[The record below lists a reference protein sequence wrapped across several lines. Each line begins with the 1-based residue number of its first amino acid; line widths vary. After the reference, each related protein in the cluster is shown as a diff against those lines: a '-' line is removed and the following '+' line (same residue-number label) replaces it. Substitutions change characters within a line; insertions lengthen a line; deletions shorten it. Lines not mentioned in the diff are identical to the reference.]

1 MAQALPIEEIP
12 QKKIEKISLRQEVA
26 KEDQWNLNALYSN
39 SEAWENDFKCYETLY
54 PKLTQFRG
62 KFSQSPQTL
71 LESLEFQKKL
81 ELLSERLGHFI
92 HLRVAEDSANDSSLQ
107 AVGRLQAIETHAAEA
122 SSYIIPEIQSIPDE
136 KWKQWMEEPC
146 LREWRTAL
154 QKIRRFKPHSLSAPE
169 ERLLAL
175 SSESLQGHSE
185 TFSQLTN
192 VDMRFGILED
202 ETGRECE
209 LSQGSFSSFLVNR
222 DREVRKKAFHQFYRE
237 FSEHGF
243 TLASL
248 LANSVKADI
257 FHARA
262 CHYPSALEA
271 ALFHDDVPVTVYDN
285 LINTV
290 KANLKP
296 LHDYYE
302 LRRDYLGLNEIH
314 HYDTYVPLVKGI
326 QTDYSFDE
334 ATAQVLEALTP
345 LGEEYTSTLE
355 KGLKSGWCDRYENK
369 GKQSG
374 AFSSSS
380 YRNPPYILMN
390 YKRDVF
396 SDVYTLAHEAGHS
409 MHTWF
414 SQKQQLFQD
423 YHYTIFV
430 AEVASTFNEELL
442 TQSLLSKTQDP
453 KMRAYLINRQIDD
466 IRSTLYRQTMFA
478 EFEKLIHAKQE
489 AGEAL
494 TLQSFQTLYRGLLEV
509 YFGKKFTLD
518 KELELECLRIPH
530 FYSAFYVYKYATGLS
545 AALALAQQ
553 VLEGGKEAKEN
564 YLNFLSLGGSL
575 MPLPTLKTAGV
586 DMSKSVPIEKALKL
600 FALRVEEL
608 SWLLKEL

>member
-1 MAQALPIEEIP
+1 MAQTLPIEGTQE
-12 QKKIEKISLRQEVA
+12 KKIEKTPLRQEVLKA
-26 KEDQWNLNALYSN
+26 DQWDLAILYAT
-39 SEAWENDFKCYETLY
+39 SEAWEKDCKRYEALY

-62 KFSQSPQTL
+62 KLSQSPQAL
-71 LESLEFQKKL
+71 LEALEFQKEL

-92 HLRVAEDSANDSSLQ
+92 HLRVAEDAGNDASLQ
-107 AVGRLQAIETHAAEA
+107 AAGRLQSLETHVAEA

-136 KWKQWMEEPC
+136 KWKRWMEEP
-146 LREWRTAL
+146 LLKDWRIAL
-154 QKIRRFKPHSLSAPE
+154 QKVRRFKPHSLSEQE

-192 VDMRFGILED
+192 VDMRFGVLED
-202 ETGRECE
+202 RSGRERE
-209 LSQGSFSSFLVNR
+209 LTQGSFSSFLINR
-222 DREVRKKAFHQFYRE
+222 DREVRKKAFHQFYQE

-248 LANSVKADI
+248 LANSVKTDV
-257 FHARA
+257 FQARA
-262 CHYPSALEA
+262 RHYPSALEA
-271 ALFHDDVPVTVYDN
+271 ALFHDDVPVAVYDN
-285 LINTV
+285 LISTV
-290 KANLKP
+290 RDNLKP

-302 LRRDYLGLNEIH
+302 LRRDYLGLDQIH
-314 HYDTYVPLVKGI
+314 HYDTYVPLVAGI
-326 QTDYSFDE
+326 QTDYSFEE
-334 ATAQVLEALTP
+334 AALQVLEALQP
-345 LGEEYTSTLE
+345 LGEDYTSTLS
-355 KGLKSGWCDRYENK
+355 KGLTSGWCDRYENK

-414 SQKQQLFQD
+414 SQKQQPFQD

-442 TQSLLSKTQDP
+442 TQSLLNKTQDP

-494 TLQSFQTLYRGLLEV
+494 TLQSFQTIYRELLTV
-509 YFGKKFTLD
+509 YFGKKFILD

-553 VLEGGKEAKEN
+553 VLEGDEKARAN

-575 MPLPTLKTAGV
+575 MPLPALKTAGV
-586 DMSKSVPIEKALKL
+586 DMAKPAPIGKALKL
-600 FALRVEEL
+600 FASRVEEL
-608 SWLLKEL
+608 SQLLKEL